1 VDFILLAHWHGRFGN
16 RMHQYAYG
24 ATFSKINNV
33 KFILPSDWEGT
44 KLFKNQI
51 HEVCDNNELKL
62 HINQSKKPFDSI
74 EYRTFALKKY
84 LDPNIKK
91 INPAYFKENFLKQD
105 DNIFFDDMCAYDESI
120 FKKMSKKYL
129 KYVFELSDEVKNLD
143 IYKKL
148 EDKQG
153 SYDIA
158 HLRRDDVADARNN
171 MMNHQGYSVVSK
183 ESYFKAFKK
192 YGFDKDKMLWV
203 SDDHKKQWHKEKDT
217 SKKKLS
223 WKYPIGSE
231 YSSDII
237 FDWLEDWLT
246 LYFARSIFRAN
257 SSFSWWAAFLSPTAK
272 IYSPVLDKQI
282 IYGVDGLKELDVNFI
297 EGNHPHWMYNKFDIH
312 IKDE

>member
-1 VDFILLAHWHGRFGN
+1 VDFILLAHWNGRFGN

-24 ATFSKINNV
+24 ATYSKINNV
-33 KFILPSDWEGT
+33 KFILPSDWEGS
-44 KLFKNQI
+44 KLFKNQM
-51 HEVCDNNELKL
+51 HEVCDNKEVKL

-91 INPAYFKENFLKQD
+91 INPVNIKENYLKQ
-105 DNIFFDDMCAYDESI
+105 NNNVFFDDMCAYDECV
-120 FKKMSKKYL
+120 FTKMSKKYL
-129 KYVFELSDEVKNLD
+129 KHVFELSNEVKNLD
-143 IYKKL
+143 IYKQL

-158 HLRRDDVADARNN
+158 HLRRDDVANAENN
-171 MMNHQGYSVVSK
+171 IRNHQGYSVLSK
-183 ESYFKAFKK
+183 ESYFKAFEK

-217 SKKKLS
+217 SKKRLG
-223 WKYPIGSE
+223 WKYPVGAE
-231 YSSDII
+231 YSPDII

-246 LYFARSIFRAN
+246 LYFARTIFRAN

-272 IYSPVLDKQI
+272 IYSPVLDKQV
-282 IYGVDGLKELDVNFI
+282 IYGVDGLKELDANFI
-297 EGNHPHWMYNKFDIH
+297 EGNYPHWMYNKSDIH

>member
-1 VDFILLAHWHGRFGN
+1 VDFILLAHWNGRFGN

-24 ATFSKINNV
+24 ATYSKINNV

-51 HEVCDNNELKL
+51 HEVCDSKETKL

-84 LDPNIKK
+84 LDPNIQQ
-91 INPAYFKENFLKQD
+91 INPVHFKENYLKQ
-105 DNIFFDDMCAYDESI
+105 NNNVFFDDMCAYNECV
-120 FKKMSKKYL
+120 FTKMSKKYL

-158 HLRRDDVADARNN
+158 HLRRDDVANAENN
-171 MMNHQGYSVVSK
+171 IRNHQGYSVLSK

-203 SDDHKKQWHKEKDT
+203 SDDHKKQWHQEQDT
-217 SKKKLS
+217 TKKRLG
-223 WKYPIGSE
+223 WKYPVGAE

-246 LYFARSIFRAN
+246 LYFARTIFRAN

-272 IYSPVLDKQI
+272 IYSPVLDKQV
-282 IYGVDGLKELDVNFI
+282 IYGVDGLKELDVNFV
-297 EGNHPHWMYNKFDIH
+297 EGNHPHWMYSNSDINM
-312 IKDE
+312 KDE

>member
-1 VDFILLAHWHGRFGN
+1 VDFILLAHWNGRFGN

-24 ATFSKINNV
+24 ATYSKINNV

-44 KLFKNQI
+44 RLFKNQI
-51 HEVCDNNELKL
+51 HEVCSNKEAKL

-91 INPAYFKENFLKQD
+91 INPIDFKENYLKH
-105 DNIFFDDMCAYDESI
+105 NNNVFFDDMCAYNKCVFTE
-120 FKKMSKKYL
+120 MSKKYL
-129 KYVFELSDEVKNLD
+129 KHVFELSDEVKNLD

-158 HLRRDDVADARNN
+158 HLRRDDVANAENN
-171 MMNHQGYSVVSK
+171 IRNHQGYSVLSK

-192 YGFDKDKMLWV
+192 YGFDKDKILWV

-217 SKKKLS
+217 TKKRLG
-223 WKYPIGSE
+223 WKYPVGAE
-231 YSSDII
+231 YSPDMV

-246 LYFARSIFRAN
+246 LYFARTIFRAN

-272 IYSPVLDKQI
+272 IYSPVLDKQV
-282 IYGVDGLKELDVNFI
+282 IYGVDGLKELDANFV
-297 EGNHPHWMYNKFDIH
+297 EGNHPHWMYSNSDIN

>member
-1 VDFILLAHWHGRFGN
+1 MNFILLAHWNGRFGN

-24 ATFSKINNV
+24 ATYSKINSV

-44 KLFKNQI
+44 RLFKNQI
-51 HEVCDNNELKL
+51 HEVCDNKEARL

-84 LDPNIKK
+84 LDPNIQK
-91 INPAYFKENFLKQD
+91 INPPHFKENYFKQ
-105 DNIFFDDMCAYDESI
+105 NNNAFFDDMCAYNECI
-120 FKKMSKKYL
+120 FTKMSKKYL
-129 KYVFELSDEVKNLD
+129 KYIFELSDEVKNLD

-158 HLRRDDVADARNN
+158 HLRRDDVANAQNN
-171 MMNHQGYSVVSK
+171 IRNHQGYSVLSK

-192 YGFDKDKMLWV
+192 YGFDENKMLWV
-203 SDDHKKQWHKEKDT
+203 SDDHKKQWHEEKDT
-217 SKKKLS
+217 TKKRLG
-223 WKYPIGSE
+223 WKYPVGAE
-231 YSSDII
+231 YSPDII

-246 LYFARSIFRAN
+246 LYFARTIFRAN

-272 IYSPVLDKQI
+272 IYSPVLHKQI
-282 IYGVDGLKELDVNFI
+282 IYGVDGLKELDTDFV
-297 EGNHPHWMYNKFDIH
+297 EGNHPHWMYSNKDIH

>member
-1 VDFILLAHWHGRFGN
+1 MDFILLAHWNGRFGN

-24 ATFSKINNV
+24 ATYSKINNV

-51 HEVCDNNELKL
+51 HEVCDNKEARL

-74 EYRTFALKKY
+74 EYRKFALKKY
-84 LDPNIKK
+84 LDPNIQQ
-91 INPAYFKENFLKQD
+91 INPVHFKENYLKQ
-105 DNIFFDDMCAYDESI
+105 NNNVFFDDMCAYNECV
-120 FKKMSKKYL
+120 FTEMSKKYL

-158 HLRRDDVADARNN
+158 HLRRDDVANTENN
-171 MMNHQGYSVVSK
+171 IRNHQGYSVLSK

-203 SDDHKKQWHKEKDT
+203 SDDHKKQWHEEKDT
-217 SKKKLS
+217 TKKRLG
-223 WKYPIGSE
+223 WKYPVGAE
-231 YSSDII
+231 YSPDII

-246 LYFARSIFRAN
+246 LYFARTIFRAN

-272 IYSPVLDKQI
+272 IYSPVLHKQV
-282 IYGVDGLKELDVNFI
+282 IYGVDGLKELDTNFT
-297 EGNHPHWMYNKFDIH
+297 EGNHPHWMYNNSDIN

>member
-1 VDFILLAHWHGRFGN
+1 VDFILLAHWNGRFGN

-24 ATFSKINNV
+24 ATYSKINNV

-44 KLFKNQI
+44 KLFKNQM
-51 HEVCDNNELKL
+51 HEVCDNKETKL

-74 EYRTFALKKY
+74 EYRAFALKKY

-91 INPAYFKENFLKQD
+91 INPVNIKENYLKQ
-105 DNIFFDDMCAYDESI
+105 NNNVFFDDMCAYNECI
-120 FKKMSKKYL
+120 FTKMSKKYL
-129 KYVFELSDEVKNLD
+129 KYIFELSDEVKNLD
-143 IYKKL
+143 IYKRQ

-158 HLRRDDVADARNN
+158 HLRRDDVANVENN
-171 MMNHQGYSVVSK
+171 IRNHQGYSVLSK
-183 ESYFKAFKK
+183 ESYFKAFEK

-217 SKKKLS
+217 TKKRLA
-223 WKYPIGSE
+223 WKYPVGAQ
-231 YSSDII
+231 YSPDIV

-246 LYFARSIFRAN
+246 LYFARTIFRAN

-272 IYSPVLDKQI
+272 IYSPVLDKQV
-282 IYGVDGLKELDVNFI
+282 IYGVDGLKELDANFV
-297 EGNHPHWMYNKFDIH
+297 EGNYPHWMYNKSDIH